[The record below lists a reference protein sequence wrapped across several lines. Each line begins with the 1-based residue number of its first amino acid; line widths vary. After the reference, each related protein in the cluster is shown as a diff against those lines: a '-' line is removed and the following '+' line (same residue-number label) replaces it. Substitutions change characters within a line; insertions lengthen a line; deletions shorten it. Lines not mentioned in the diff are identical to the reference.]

1 MRVLVVAT
9 PLPGHLL
16 PLVPLARA
24 LRVAGHE
31 VTVATAGAAVG
42 ACPADLPPVD
52 VAPGLPLTRLMLAVA
67 ARHPLLA
74 RREAAGRGE
83 PRTAGLLW
91 APVNAAMA
99 DGLTGL
105 AARATPDLVLHE
117 PFAAGAAE
125 LAARLGVPAVV
136 VEHSLYDAREQLEVS
151 TRAQPAAVITTAP
164 RSLVG
169 LRAGLPMRFV
179 PPGTDDAAPAELA
192 VPGPRPRVLV
202 SRSTVEQPGRDRL
215 MTTVVE
221 RAAGADV
228 ELVLVRPD
236 RWVTRR
242 PLPENVTTTRWT
254 PFPAVLPTA
263 AGIVH
268 HGGAGTL
275 LTALACGTPQLVFP
289 GAGDRR
295 TNAELL
301 ARRGAG
307 LAVELADLR
316 AASLERL
323 ATDPGLRAAAAE
335 VAAEMAAM
343 PHPRELVGVLEELS
357 RAAGPAAAGQP
368 PGTRVGP
375 ATRPP
380 TRGPHG

>member
-24 LRVAGHE
+24 LRDAGHE

-42 ACPADLPPVD
+42 VCPPDLSPVD
-52 VAPGLPLTRLMLAVA
+52 VAPGLDLVRLMVGFA

-74 RREAAGRGE
+74 RKEASGRGE
-83 PRTAGLLW
+83 PRTLGLLW
-91 APVNAAMA
+91 GRVNDAMA
-99 DGLTGL
+99 EGLSGLTE
-105 AARATPDLVLHE
+105 RVQPHLVLHE
-117 PFAAGAAE
+117 PFAAGAAD
-125 LAARLGVPAVV
+125 LAARRGVPAVV
-136 VEHSLYDAREQLEVS
+136 VEHSLSDAGEQLAGL
-151 TRAQPAAVITTAP
+151 TAAPPAAVITTAP
-164 RSLVG
+164 PSLVG
-169 LRAGLPMRFV
+169 ARDGVPMRFV
-179 PPGTDDAAPAELA
+179 PPGAGATAPDDLA
-192 VPGPRPRVLV
+192 VPGPRPRLLV

-242 PLPENVTTTRWT
+242 PLPPGVRTADWL
-254 PFPAVLPTA
+254 PFPAVLPAA

-301 ARRGAG
+301 VRRGAG
-307 LAVELADLR
+307 IAVELGDLR
-316 AASLERL
+316 PGTLERL
-323 ATDPGLRAAAAE
+323 AGDPALRSAARE
-335 VAAEMAAM
+335 VAEEMAAM
-343 PHPRELVGVLEELS
+343 PAPRELVGVLEGLS
-357 RAAGPAAAGQP
+357 RAAAPGAPAAP
-368 PGTRVGP
+368 PPARARTR
-375 ATRPP
+375 
-380 TRGPHG
+380 